1 MQFDWRHLTVLLAY
15 LLGSFPTALVYSRAA
30 HRVDVRSLGD
40 GNMGARNTKRQFGFS
55 AGMLVALADIL
66 KGALAVL
73 IVRGVGLPTGW
84 QVAGAG
90 SVILGHDFPIFARFK
105 GGQGFA
111 ATTGVFLAFFPFY
124 TLLGFAVYCTLYLLL
139 HNSDIAAGVG
149 MGLVVLLVWLRET
162 SVLMLAFMVA
172 ALLFIPFK
180 QWLDHPRRVRL
191 GIEEDTPET
200 SKRHAL
206 K

>member
-1 MQFDWRHLTVLLAY
+1 MQLDWRHLTVLLAY

-40 GNMGARNTKRQFGFS
+40 GNMGARNTKHQFGFS
-55 AGMLVALADIL
+55 AGMLVALLDIL

>member
-1 MQFDWRHLTVLLAY
+1 MQLDWRHLTVLLAY

-40 GNMGARNTKRQFGFS
+40 GNMGARNTRHQFGFS
-55 AGMLVALADIL
+55 AGMLVALVDIL

-73 IVRGVGLPTGW
+73 MVRGVGLPLGW
-84 QVAGAG
+84 QAAGAAA
-90 SVILGHDFPIFARFK
+90 VILGHDFPIFARFR

-111 ATTGVFLAFFPFY
+111 ATTGVFLAFFPYY

-149 MGLVVLLVWLRET
+149 MGLVVLLVWLKQAP
-162 SVLMLAFMVA
+162 LWLLAFMVL

-180 QWLDHPRRVRL
+180 QWLDRPRRVRL
-191 GIEEDTPET
+191 GAEEDAPPPARRP
-200 SKRHAL
+200 SRG
-206 K
+206 

>member
-1 MQFDWRHLTVLLAY
+1 MHFDWRHLTVLLAY

-90 SVILGHDFPIFARFK
+90 SVILGHDFPIFARFR

-124 TLLGFAVYCTLYLLL
+124 TLVGFAVYCTLYLLL

-162 SVLMLAFMVA
+162 SVLMLAFMVV

-180 QWLDHPRRVRL
+180 QWLDRPRRVRL

>member
-90 SVILGHDFPIFARFK
+90 SVILGHDFPIFARFR

-124 TLLGFAVYCTLYLLL
+124 TLVGFAVYCTLYLLL

-162 SVLMLAFMVA
+162 SVLMLAFMVV

-180 QWLDHPRRVRL
+180 QWLDRPRRVRL